1 MGANQSVTVRVFN
14 DRFLFL
20 ARDHW
25 CGMNS
30 SCQPYEIVQRA
41 EGMSGPALLVQL
53 VSGNAIAS
61 LDLHR
66 AVVDR
71 GKHLGGIAGDDDV
84 DDRRAVAFFH
94 ALLKR

>member
-1 MGANQSVTVRVFN
+1 
-14 DRFLFL
+14 
-20 ARDHW
+20 
-25 CGMNS
+25 
-30 SCQPYEIVQRA
+30 
-41 EGMSGPALLVQL
+41 MSGPALLVQL

-71 GKHLGGIAGDDDV
+71 RKHLGGIAGDDDV